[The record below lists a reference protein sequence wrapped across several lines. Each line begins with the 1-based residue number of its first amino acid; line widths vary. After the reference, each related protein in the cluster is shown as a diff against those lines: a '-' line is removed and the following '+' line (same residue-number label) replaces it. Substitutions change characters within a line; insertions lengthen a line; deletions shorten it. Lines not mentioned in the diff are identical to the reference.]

1 MRKRQWFAIEGREAK
16 LYRQGMTL
24 FHADRIED
32 PLFSRLSLA
41 WQFAVA
47 GAAVLVV
54 GMVLI
59 GLWVTSR
66 IEREAVRNAGSA
78 TALYVDSIIAPL
90 TSELTSAET
99 LSEGARKT
107 LTETLQQGALST
119 RLFSFKLWR
128 TDGTIIF
135 ASSPSLIGKRFKV
148 SPKLASA
155 SAGTVHAEFDHLHSD
170 ENRIE
175 RESRIA
181 LLEIYSPI
189 REAWSGEVV
198 AVAEFYEKADEL
210 RADLNTVRMQS
221 WLVVAA
227 VTAGMLVLLFGI
239 VARGNHRIKTQRRSL
254 DAQVVELSRMLAV
267 NRSLRLRADR
277 ANQRAAALNE
287 QYLRRI
293 SAELHDGPTQ
303 LLGFAALRLEA
314 ISTGRARDD
323 DALRVQQSI
332 NTAIEDIRNIC
343 RGLTLPELEML
354 SGDDVALRAIREH
367 ETHSRG
373 EVLARI
379 APVHVASQ
387 AAKICIY
394 RFIQETLSNAARH
407 AKASRVSVGVAEAGG
422 MVEICVEDD
431 GIGFVRRPDDRG
443 LGLTGLEERIT
454 GLGGQLE
461 IQSGSAG
468 TTLRMKIPAHDT
480 DHA

>member
-1 MRKRQWFAIEGREAK
+1 
-16 LYRQGMTL
+16 MTL
-24 FHADRIED
+24 SHADRIEG

-41 WQFAVA
+41 LQFAVA

-99 LSEGARKT
+99 LSEDARKT

-135 ASSPSLIGKRFKV
+135 SSEPSLIGKRFKV

-155 SAGTVHAEFDHLHSD
+155 SAGTVHAEFD
-170 ENRIE
+170 
-175 RESRIA
+175 
-181 LLEIYSPI
+181 
-189 REAWSGEVV
+189 
-198 AVAEFYEKADEL
+198 
-210 RADLNTVRMQS
+210 
-221 WLVVAA
+221 
-227 VTAGMLVLLFGI
+227 
-239 VARGNHRIKTQRRSL
+239 
-254 DAQVVELSRMLAV
+254 
-267 NRSLRLRADR
+267 
-277 ANQRAAALNE
+277 AALNE

-314 ISTGRARDD
+314 ISTARARDD
-323 DALRVQQSI
+323 DALRVQQSL

-354 SGDDVALRAIREH
+354 SGGDVALRAIREH

-407 AKASRVSVGVAEAGG
+407 AKASRASVSVAEEGG
-422 MVEICVEDD
+422 MVETCVED
-431 GIGFVRRPDDRG
+431 GGVGFVRCADDRG

-468 TTLRMKIPAHDT
+468 SMLRMKIPAHDT